1 MSDDCECTRLWL
13 VGPDWWIVQS
23 NTNKTNNCLYVKDL
37 KFLLRTQI
45 DSTKKL
51 IWIKKIK
58 FIIIVRKNQIDNS
71 VSPTV

>member
-23 NTNKTNNCLYVKDL
+23 NTNKTNNVYLYVKDL

-45 DSTKKL
+45 DSTKNIINLDQKNK
-51 IWIKKIK
+51 IHNNSKKK
-58 FIIIVRKNQIDNS
+58 SN
-71 VSPTV
+71 